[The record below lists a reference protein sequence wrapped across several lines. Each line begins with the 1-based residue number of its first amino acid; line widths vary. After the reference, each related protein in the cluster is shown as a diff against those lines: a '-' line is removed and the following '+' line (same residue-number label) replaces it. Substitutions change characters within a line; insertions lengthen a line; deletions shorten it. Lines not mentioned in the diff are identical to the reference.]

1 MERNTARNSILT
13 REHALIDT
21 SLEDFLWTNYS
32 TPSPS
37 PVTDKQFPFFSG
49 YLPFYKAQD
58 FLQPSFKNIRVNLVL
73 SNRARASHHDHVSP

>member
-21 SLEDFLWTNYS
+21 SSEDFLWTHYYA

-37 PVTDKQFPFFSG
+37 PVTDKQFSFFSG

-73 SNRARASHHDHVSP
+73 AIGQGHHTLTM